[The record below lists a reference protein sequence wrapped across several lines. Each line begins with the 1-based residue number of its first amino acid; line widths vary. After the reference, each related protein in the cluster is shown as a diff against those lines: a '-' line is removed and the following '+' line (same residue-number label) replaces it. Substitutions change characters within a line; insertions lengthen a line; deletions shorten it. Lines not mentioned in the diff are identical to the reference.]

1 MNPDLNAML
10 AEHEGFLRSCANDW
24 LKVVGESG
32 LPDLL
37 QEGRVALVLAA
48 KSYDPERGVKF
59 LSYAGRA
66 IKTRMH
72 RWVMRMGQIVKLP
85 SNEKFWWV
93 GELRL
98 DAPVFAE
105 DGKESSMHAVFSVPV
120 ESLWAEE
127 DAHVQMQSLFSR
139 LDEREQR
146 LLRRVFWDGQPLR
159 SLPEE
164 FGLSYARLQ
173 QIASGAL
180 GKLRRWMNR
189 ERRTQTHA
197 EA

>member
-59 LSYAGRA
+59 ISYAGRA

-93 GELRL
+93 GEMRL
-98 DAPVFAE
+98 DAPMFGD
-105 DGKESSMHAVFSVPV
+105 DGGETTMHAVFTVPV
-120 ESLWAEE
+120 ESEWVEE
-127 DAHVQMQSLFSR
+127 DAHVKMQGLLSR
-139 LDEREQR
+139 LDEREMKI
-146 LLRRVFWDGQPLR
+146 LRRAFWDGVPLR
-159 SLPEE
+159 KLPEE
-164 FGLSYARLQ
+164 FGITYTRVQ

-180 GKLRRWMNR
+180 RKLRGWMGAR
-189 ERRTQTHA
+189 GAQ
-197 EA
+197 

>member
-59 LSYAGRA
+59 ISYAGRA

-93 GELRL
+93 GEMRL
-98 DAPVFAE
+98 DAPMFGDDGSETTMHGVFT
-105 DGKESSMHAVFSVPV
+105 VPV
-120 ESLWAEE
+120 DSGWEAE
-127 DAHVQMQSLFSR
+127 DAHVKMQGLLSR
-139 LDEREQR
+139 LDEREMQI
-146 LLRRVFWDGQPLR
+146 LRRAFWDGVPLR
-159 SLPEE
+159 KLPEE
-164 FGLSYARLQ
+164 FGITYTRVQ
-173 QIASGAL
+173 QIAAGAL
-180 GKLRRWMNR
+180 RKLRGWMGAR
-189 ERRTQTHA
+189 GAQ
-197 EA
+197 

>member
-1 MNPDLNAML
+1 MNPDMNAML

-59 LSYAGRA
+59 ISYAGRA
-66 IKTRMH
+66 IRTRMH

-93 GELRL
+93 GEMRL
-98 DAPVFAE
+98 DAPMFGD
-105 DGKESSMHAVFSVPV
+105 DGSETTMHAVFTVPV
-120 ESLWAEE
+120 ESGWVEE
-127 DAHVQMQSLFSR
+127 DAHVKMQGLLSR
-139 LDEREQR
+139 LDAREMQI
-146 LLRRVFWDGQPLR
+146 LRRAFWDGVPLR
-159 SLPEE
+159 KLPEE
-164 FGLSYARLQ
+164 FGITYTRVQ

-180 GKLRRWMNR
+180 RKLRGWMGAAR
-189 ERRTQTHA
+189 GA
-197 EA
+197 E

>member
-1 MNPDLNAML
+1 MNPDMNAML

-59 LSYAGRA
+59 ISYAGRA
-66 IKTRMH
+66 IRTRMH

-93 GELRL
+93 GEMRL
-98 DAPVFAE
+98 DAPMFGD
-105 DGKESSMHAVFSVPV
+105 DGSETTMHAVFTVPV
-120 ESLWAEE
+120 ESEWVEE
-127 DAHVQMQSLFSR
+127 DAHVKMQSLLSR
-139 LDEREQR
+139 LDEREMQI
-146 LLRRVFWDGQPLR
+146 LRRAFWDGVPLR
-159 SLPEE
+159 KLPEE
-164 FGLSYARLQ
+164 FGITYTRVQ

-180 GKLRRWMNR
+180 RKLRGWMGAAR
-189 ERRTQTHA
+189 GAQ
-197 EA
+197 

>member
-59 LSYAGRA
+59 ISYAGRA

-98 DAPVFAE
+98 DAPMFGD
-105 DGKESSMHAVFSVPV
+105 DGSETTMHAVFTVPV
-120 ESLWAEE
+120 ESEWVEE
-127 DAHVQMQSLFSR
+127 DAHVKMQSLLSR
-139 LDEREQR
+139 LDAREMQI
-146 LLRRVFWDGQPLR
+146 LRRAFWDGVPLR
-159 SLPEE
+159 HLPPE
-164 FGLSYARLQ
+164 FGITYTRVQ

-180 GKLRRWMNR
+180 RKLRGWMGAAR
-189 ERRTQTHA
+189 GAQ
-197 EA
+197 

>member
-1 MNPDLNAML
+1 MNPDMNAML

-59 LSYAGRA
+59 ISYAGRA
-66 IKTRMH
+66 IRTRMH

-93 GELRL
+93 GEMRL
-98 DAPVFAE
+98 DAPMFGD
-105 DGKESSMHAVFSVPV
+105 DGSETTMHAVFTVPV
-120 ESLWAEE
+120 ESEWVEE
-127 DAHVQMQSLFSR
+127 DAHVKMQSLLSR
-139 LDEREQR
+139 LDEREMQI
-146 LLRRVFWDGQPLR
+146 LRRAFWDGVPLR
-159 SLPEE
+159 KLPEE
-164 FGLSYARLQ
+164 FGITYTRVQ

-180 GKLRRWMNR
+180 RKLRGWMGAR
-189 ERRTQTHA
+189 GAQ
-197 EA
+197 